1 MEEYKWTESWLGVQR
16 RTNKNQREKKEK
28 DPEGFAMG
36 HKKVRHN

>member
-1 MEEYKWTESWLGVQR
+1 MDRELARGTKM
-16 RTNKNQREKKEK
+16 NKQKPKRKKEK